1 MSKVNRFIQFNDE
14 AVEAKTM
21 LLYER
26 LARALANTTTLEL
39 TERKLLEFQLDKDM
53 IALSV
58 FWRHRD
64 QEVMHLGRLSDIY
77 LLAAGYWRHFN
88 LQTWQAF
95 CAEFKDHPLERFAQ
109 ELFMMVEEFRVSEL
123 VMKERPG
130 TKKAFMTRVEAYRA
144 FHQTNV
150 LTNHSKGLVAD
161 ALLNEL
167 YILMHAGLFA
177 ETRLNWGHLQ
187 MHLVHSKLTAIYE
200 LKNSEDSYRL
210 VSTIV
215 HLIASDLKQ
224 DLSFQYYTYADHF
237 TDDMTEFHYHY
248 GMTDA
253 EKGEDSAKETIEE
266 AYRTWHEATEDE
278 DAVHLQYELE
288 HGRSGKSDSEAA
300 TEGSPDA
307 EIEEIGYGRSEGNDN
322 VQQQHNVEQT
332 SKRGGLQ
339 KAGQLFGNEHIN
351 VVYEELYVDPQPNA
365 EASKQITAW
374 REQQKPF
381 VRSIVEEMRKR
392 IEMQQ
397 TERLERRLHGRLSS
411 QLTTLFIDERPKPFY
426 RKNAPSIQLD
436 AVFGL
441 LVDASASMSDKL
453 DETKQ
458 AVLLFHDVLRE
469 LNIRHEIASYSEDA
483 FKASREE
490 QPNYFKIMH
499 TYHERHQDSSA
510 RIAAFEAEEDNR
522 DGFAIRWMAKRLAT
536 KEEQHKF
543 LLLFSDGEPSAF
555 GYARNGII
563 DTAEAVLETEKKG
576 VSVLHLFLSTE
587 EPAADQKDLF
597 ETMFGHKTASANNV
611 EQFTEQT
618 LRILRKL
625 LHLVL
630 Q

>member
-1 MSKVNRFIQFNDE
+1 M
-14 AVEAKTM
+14 
-21 LLYER
+21 
-26 LARALANTTTLEL
+26 
-39 TERKLLEFQLDKDM
+39 
-53 IALSV
+53 
-58 FWRHRD
+58 
-64 QEVMHLGRLSDIY
+64 
-77 LLAAGYWRHFN
+77 
-88 LQTWQAF
+88 
-95 CAEFKDHPLERFAQ
+95 
-109 ELFMMVEEFRVSEL
+109 
-123 VMKERPG
+123 
-130 TKKAFMTRVEAYRA
+130 
-144 FHQTNV
+144 
-150 LTNHSKGLVAD
+150 
-161 ALLNEL
+161 
-167 YILMHAGLFA
+167 
-177 ETRLNWGHLQ
+177 
-187 MHLVHSKLTAIYE
+187 
-200 LKNSEDSYRL
+200 
-210 VSTIV
+210 
-215 HLIASDLKQ
+215 
-224 DLSFQYYTYADHF
+224 
-237 TDDMTEFHYHY
+237 
-248 GMTDA
+248 
-253 EKGEDSAKETIEE
+253 
-266 AYRTWHEATEDE
+266 
-278 DAVHLQYELE
+278 
-288 HGRSGKSDSEAA
+288 
-300 TEGSPDA
+300 
-307 EIEEIGYGRSEGNDN
+307 
-322 VQQQHNVEQT
+322 
-332 SKRGGLQ
+332 
-339 KAGQLFGNEHIN
+339 
-351 VVYEELYVDPQPNA
+351 
-365 EASKQITAW
+365 
-374 REQQKPF
+374 
-381 VRSIVEEMRKR
+381 
-392 IEMQQ
+392 
-397 TERLERRLHGRLSS
+397 SS